1 MCDRIQ
7 IEAHIYSLH
16 CDIKSGLVKKK
27 NTIKSDIFPRCVS
40 SGKSSSSS
48 DMCVYFLSNSHKHTR
63 MRARPCMNER
73 ARAYNENKVVGA
85 SRRGFFYV
93 STCATGKSGNCELYI
108 YFGEMETDESHVRE
122 RVAEFITH
130 ISLTTNVH

>member
-27 NTIKSDIFPRCVS
+27 IQSKATFFPDACHLGRAAAAAAAT
-40 SGKSSSSS
+40 
-48 DMCVYFLSNSHKHTR
+48 CVYIFCPILY
-63 MRARPCMNER
+63 MNER

-108 YFGEMETDESHVRE
+108 YFRETETDESHVRE
-122 RVAEFITH
+122 RVAEFIIH
-130 ISLTTNVH
+130 IP